1 MYQQGSATI
10 WPGGYT
16 HLVVAVWTLLL
27 ALWGS
32 RLRRA
37 IGPVL
42 LSLPLRIVWILS
54 WGTLGGAYKKDHVQ
68 HHIKLSVNKAVSTC
82 AWVFIKKMHFLG
94 LVFLNNLAH
103 MQPHMQTVKHTP
115 NQEVEI

>member
-1 MYQQGSATI
+1 MYPQGSVTV

-32 RLRRA
+32 RLRGA
-37 IGPVL
+37 IGPIL

-54 WGTLGGAYKKDHVQ
+54 WGTLGGAYEKDRVQ

-82 AWVFIKKMHFLG
+82 AWVFIKKAFFL
-94 LVFLNNLAH
+94 VWYF
-103 MQPHMQTVKHTP
+103 
-115 NQEVEI
+115 